1 MCRSPASTLVHLLN
15 AIVERLADFL
25 EEVVA
30 SNDAISRAVFRR
42 ETGAKRQQM
51 TNETLEDIL
60 IRIGNAHDVLAR
72 ARDSLSGLSRLLSYL
87 AFALPKY
94 DSSESPH
101 LKSVARDVTSLNE
114 QASFI
119 SVNITFLLDAALGLI
134 NIQQN
139 AIIKIF
145 SVAAVIFL
153 PPTLVGTIY
162 GMNFEYMPEL
172 KWVFGYPMALVAMVL
187 SAAVPYLWFK
197 HKGWL

>member
-1 MCRSPASTLVHLLN
+1 M
-15 AIVERLADFL
+15 
-25 EEVVA
+25 
-30 SNDAISRAVFRR
+30 
-42 ETGAKRQQM
+42 
-51 TNETLEDIL
+51 
-60 IRIGNAHDVLAR
+60 
-72 ARDSLSGLSRLLSYL
+72 
-87 AFALPKY
+87 
-94 DSSESPH
+94 
-101 LKSVARDVTSLNE
+101 
-114 QASFI
+114 
-119 SVNITFLLDAALGLI
+119 LDAALGLI

-172 KWVFGYPMALVAMVL
+172 KWVFGYPMALVAMIL